1 MTEMGRFLKKIGIYC
16 AVLLIMLVALNYQY
30 KRTLPPDY
38 TDKFQDVPDN
48 ICVFNLGSSHGLC
61 SFCYEGLESEGE
73 CFNFGMNSQTLSY
86 DYRLLQQYEEKL
98 TPGGVCFIVISYFS
112 LLEDEE
118 NNDNFEAKNARY
130 YKFLDPRYI
139 KQYDLS
145 TDIRV
150 RYFPVLS
157 SNEALIGILTK
168 KPSDVNQFELDWE
181 RVANA
186 DEAVQNAENAVLRH
200 IGAYEKD
207 GTWSFREE
215 ELNALED
222 IIIFCWERGIKAVM
236 ITTPYLQEYNQRVP
250 EEFKNYFTET
260 ISRVSMKYGVEYY
273 DYSGDDD
280 FSENYELFMNSDHL
294 NKTGAKKFT
303 GMLWQNFVE

>member
-1 MTEMGRFLKKIGIYC
+1 
-16 AVLLIMLVALNYQY
+16 
-30 KRTLPPDY
+30 
-38 TDKFQDVPDN
+38 
-48 ICVFNLGSSHGLC
+48 
-61 SFCYEGLESEGE
+61 
-73 CFNFGMNSQTLSY
+73 MNSQTLSY